1 MKIAPSF
8 VVTTHL
14 KLGAMKQKNVIE
26 FEQVVERGCGMD
38 VHKETVVVTIRG
50 KGIKTV
56 TKSYS
61 TFTRSLIKL
70 KKWLQKHGI
79 THVAMESTGVY
90 WKPIFNVL
98 GDDFTIL
105 LVNARHVKNI
115 PGHKTDK
122 RDSRWL
128 AKLLLSGLL
137 KGSFIPDR
145 AFRELRDLV
154 RYKTKLTHMVA
165 ADKNR
170 FLKILEDA
178 NIKLSMVLS
187 DVFGASGTKM
197 INHILSVEDYRPEEL
212 MQYVH
217 GRIKA
222 SREEI
227 KDALTGYI
235 TDHHRFMMQTLLDNM
250 ARTKSTIS
258 WVEKRIDALIEPYKH
273 VKELLE
279 TIPGV
284 GSDIAIVIIAEISTD
299 MDNFPDHKHLA
310 SWAGMSPGSNE
321 SAGKNKS
328 GRITYGNKH
337 LRSQLTEAGWAAS
350 RTKGTYFNSKYKSL
364 VGRRGKRKTIVALG
378 HKILI
383 ASYFIIKDKVEFK
396 ELGEDHLNNFRRDK
410 LIAYYKKQIERL
422 DPNLE
427 FEEEKVA

>member
-1 MKIAPSF
+1 MK
-8 VVTTHL
+8 
-14 KLGAMKQKNVIE
+14 KKNVIE

-38 VHKETVVVTIRG
+38 VHKATVVVTIRG
-50 KGIKTV
+50 KGIKTA
-56 TKSYS
+56 TKSFS
-61 TFTRSLIKL
+61 TYTSSLIKL
-70 KKWLQKHGI
+70 KEWLLKHGI
-79 THVAMESTGVY
+79 THIAMESTGVY
-90 WKPIFNVL
+90 WKPVFNVL

-128 AKLLLSGLL
+128 AKLLISGLL
-137 KGSFIPDR
+137 KGSFIPKQ

-154 RYKTKLTHMVA
+154 RYKTKLTGMVS

-170 FLKILEDA
+170 FLRILEDA

-197 INHILSVEDYRPEEL
+197 INHILENEDYSPEQL
-212 MQYVH
+212 LYYAH
-217 GRIKA
+217 GKIKA
-222 SREEI
+222 SREDI
-227 KDALTGYI
+227 KEALTGYV
-235 TDHHRFMMQTLLDNM
+235 TDHHRFMMRTLLDSID
-250 ARTKSTIS
+250 RTKSTIAD
-258 WVEKRIDALIEPYKH
+258 VERRINVAMEPFKQE
-273 VKELLE
+273 KELLE

-299 MDNFPDHKHLA
+299 MDNFADHKHLA

-321 SAGKNKS
+321 SAGKNRS

-337 LRSQLTEAGWAAS
+337 LRSHLTEAGWAAS
-350 RTKGTYFNSKYKSL
+350 RTKGTYFSSKYKSM
-364 VGRRGKRKTIVALG
+364 VGRRGTKKTVIALG

-383 ASYFIIKDKVEFK
+383 ASYFIIRDKVEFK

-410 LIAYYKKQIERL
+410 LIAYYRQQIERL
-422 DPNLE
+422 DPNFG
-427 FEEEKVA
+427 FEKTEEAA

>member
-1 MKIAPSF
+1 M
-8 VVTTHL
+8 
-14 KLGAMKQKNVIE
+14 QKKDCIE

-61 TFTRSLIKL
+61 TYTSSLIKL
-70 KKWLQKHGI
+70 KEWLLKHGI

-137 KGSFIPDR
+137 KGSFIPKR
-145 AFRELRDLV
+145 AFRELRDLT
-154 RYKTKLTHMVA
+154 RYKTKLTGTVA

-170 FLKILEDA
+170 FLRILEDA

-197 INHILSVEDYRPEEL
+197 INHILSVENYRPEEL

-217 GRIKA
+217 GHIKA
-222 SREEI
+222 SREDI
-227 KDALTGYI
+227 KEALTGYI
-235 TDHHRFMMQTLLDNM
+235 TEHHRFMMRIILENM

-258 WVEKRIDALIEPYKH
+258 EIEKCLDVALEPYKLE
-273 VKELLE
+273 KELLE

-284 GSDIAIVIIAEISTD
+284 GSDVAIVIIAEISTD
-299 MDNFPDHKHLA
+299 MDHFPDHKHLA

-337 LRSQLTEAGWAAS
+337 LRSHLTEAGWAAS
-350 RTKGTYFNSKYKSL
+350 WTKNTYFNSKYKSL
-364 VGRRGKRKTIVALG
+364 VGRRGKKKTIIALG

-396 ELGEDHLNNFRRDK
+396 ELGEDYLNNFRRDK

-422 DPNLE
+422 EPNTE
-427 FEEEKVA
+427 FDKEEAA

>member
-1 MKIAPSF
+1 MKKKDY
-8 VVTTHL
+8 V
-14 KLGAMKQKNVIE
+14 E
-26 FEQVVERGCGMD
+26 FEQVVECGCGMD

-70 KKWLQKHGI
+70 REWLKKHGI
-79 THVAMESTGVY
+79 THIAMESTGVY

-98 GDDFTIL
+98 GEDFEIL
-105 LVNARHVKNI
+105 LVNARHVKNV

-137 KGSFIPDR
+137 KGSFIPKR
-145 AFRELRDLV
+145 AFRELRDLT
-154 RYKTKLTHMVA
+154 RYKTKLTNQVS

-170 FLKILEDA
+170 LLKILEDA
-178 NIKLSMVLS
+178 NIKLSVVLS

-197 INHILSVEDYRPEEL
+197 INHILEFEDYCPEHL

-222 SREEI
+222 SREDI
-227 KDALTGYI
+227 KEALTGYI
-235 TDHHRFMMQTLLDNM
+235 TDHHRFMMRTILGNM
-250 ARTKSTIS
+250 AKTESTIL
-258 WVEKRIDALIEPYKH
+258 EIKERLDIALEPYKLEQ
-273 VKELLE
+273 ELLE

-284 GSDIAIVIIAEISTD
+284 GYDGAIGIIAEISTE
-299 MDNFPDHKHLA
+299 MEHFPDHKHLA
-310 SWAGMSPGSNE
+310 SWAGMSPGSDE

-328 GRITYGNKH
+328 GRITYGNKY
-337 LRSQLTEAGWAAS
+337 LRSLLVECGWAAS
-350 RTKGTYFNSKYKSL
+350 RTKNTYMSSKYKSL
-364 VGRRGKRKTIVALG
+364 VGRRGKKRAIIAVG

-383 ASYFIIKDKVEFK
+383 AAYFIIKDKVEFR
-396 ELGEDHLNNFRRDK
+396 ELGEDHLNNFRKDK
-410 LIAYYKKQIERL
+410 LVAYYKKQLERL
-422 DPNLE
+422 E
-427 FEEEKVA
+427 FDTETDREVAA